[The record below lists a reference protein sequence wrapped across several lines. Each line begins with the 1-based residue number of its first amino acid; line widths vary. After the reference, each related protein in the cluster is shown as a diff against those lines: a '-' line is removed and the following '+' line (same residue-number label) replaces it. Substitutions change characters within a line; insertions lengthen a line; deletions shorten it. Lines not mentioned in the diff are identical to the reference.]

1 MNANKYLTAGNH
13 NLHIYLSFCCIIRSQ
28 CMEYEELF
36 ESIVYKVTNQV
47 RYVVIKK
54 NDNGF

>member
-1 MNANKYLTAGNH
+1 
-13 NLHIYLSFCCIIRSQ
+13 
-28 CMEYEELF
+28 MEYEELF

-54 NDNGF
+54 NDNGFWFLRYIVVYTRFFSYA